1 MSKKRGARV
10 MNDQGSESEI
20 TVLRSLIDD
29 AKSFRRQ
36 EVKVKVDASY
46 DSIKIGE
53 FLATSP
59 AKGRR
64 AKTTTGMHPNLFGGG
79 PVPRSLISQRVK
91 IPPVLFTRNLSF
103 KKKA

>member
-1 MSKKRGARV
+1 VSKKRKRV
-10 MNDQGSESEI
+10 
-20 TVLRSLIDD
+20 
-29 AKSFRRQ
+29 RRQ

-64 AKTTTGMHPNLFGGG
+64 TKTTTGMHPNLFGCGEVG
-79 PVPRSLISQRVK
+79 ASGRH
-91 IPPVLFTRNLSF
+91 
-103 KKKA
+103 